1 MQKKTGLKRD
11 TTDKY
16 YTKSKIASLCV
27 QLFNENISITNDD
40 LIIEPGAGSGAFI
53 PFISKLP
60 GYSVFYDIEPKHPL
74 ITQLN
79 FLSFD
84 YDSIYNTYHNI
95 HIIGNPPFGRQ
106 SSTAIKFIKQSALF
120 ANSISFILP
129 KSFKKN
135 SMKKYF
141 PLNFHL
147 IYQTELPLDSFI
159 IDDKPHS
166 VPCVFQIWQKKNF
179 NRSIPSKLTPK
190 NFLFVKKSDSPHFAV
205 RRVGVYAGK
214 IYSDYETRSEQS
226 HYFIRFNDDAYLF
239 DSELL
244 FLLDNID
251 YKSKNNTVGP
261 RSISK
266 QELIKEFNSLL
277 S

>member
-16 YTKSKIASLCV
+16 YTKFKIASLCV

-147 IYQTELPLDSFI
+147 IYQTELPVDSFI

-190 NFLFVKKSDSPHFAV
+190 NFSFVKKSDSPHFAV

-226 HYFIRFNDDAYLF
+226 HYFIRFDDDANLF

>member
-84 YDSIYNTYHNI
+84 YDSIYNIYHNI

-147 IYQTELPLDSFI
+147 IYQTELPVDSFI

>member
-1 MQKKTGLKRD
+1 MAALTGLKRD
-11 TTDKY
+11 TSDKY
-16 YTKSKIASLCV
+16 YTNDNIADKCIR
-27 QLFNENISITNDD
+27 LFKKYIQITDDD
-40 LIIEPGAGSGAFI
+40 LIIEPGAGDGAFI
-53 PFISKLP
+53 PYISKLP

-74 ITQLN
+74 IAQLN

-84 YDSIYNTYHNI
+84 YDSIYNIYHNI
-95 HIIGNPPFGRQ
+95 HVIGNPPFGRQ

-147 IYQTELPLDSFI
+147 IHQIDLPLDSFTI
-159 IDDKPHS
+159 KGKPHS
-166 VPCVFQIWQKKNF
+166 VPCIFQIWQKKNIT
-179 NRSIPSKLTPK
+179 RPIPTKLIPNK
-190 NFLFVKKSDSPHFAV
+190 FSFVKKSEAPHFAV

-214 IYSDYETRSEQS
+214 IFSDYETRSEQS
-226 HYFIRFNDDAYLF
+226 HYFIRFDDDANLF

-266 QELIKEFNSLL
+266 QELIKEFNSVL